1 MAGRERLNGLPV
13 TRRGLLA
20 GAAAGGGLLLAWSL
34 WPRRYEGA
42 LAPNSTEY
50 AFGAWLTVGEDGV
63 VTVAVPQLEMGQGVT
78 TLLPQIVAMEMG
90 AAWGQVAAAPVP
102 PTGAQANV
110 PLAAKWAPL
119 WSAFPAL
126 ADEPDSFLADRFN
139 RSEAFAATADG
150 TTLAAFENDC
160 RAAGAAARAM
170 LAMVAADRWDVAWEE
185 CEIANGIVTHGERRA
200 RFGELAADA
209 ARMTPPDPPPLRPQ
223 APMEEVVPGDVPA
236 SSAYLRL
243 DLPAKVDGSFPFAG
257 DIRLSGMVH
266 ASIRH
271 GAWGLRELVGFEEEA
286 ARDLG
291 LVALVRSKYWLAAV
305 ADSWWKADR
314 ALDVLRPR
322 FAGPGG
328 IESEAVEAAL
338 EEGIKRGE
346 AQRILSL
353 GDPEA
358 MATPTLTRRYD
369 IAPALHGGLETASA
383 TALHRDGRLQ
393 LWIASQAP
401 SAARRAAAKALGL
414 SERDVTLYPMGA
426 GGSFD
431 ARLETTHAIEAALIA
446 RDLGRPVQLTWPRGE
461 EFKALPPRTPVAIAL
476 SARLDPNT
484 DRQPLAWRAK
494 LAMPATTREFGA
506 RLFDDR
512 TIQAAIEEA
521 AGEADPLACEGAM
534 PPYAIPN
541 VAIDHAPVTIG
552 LPTARMRGNAA
563 VYTGFATECFIDEL
577 AEIAQRDPLLYRLSL
592 LGQDARAAVVLRAAA
607 RLGEWD
613 GGVEGTAQGLA
624 LIRMAFGQGDRL
636 ARGLIACVAQARL
649 GEGGVRVDRLSAVAD
664 IGRIP
669 NLDLA
674 RQQIEGGLVFGLSL
688 ATGSS
693 ATYRDGMPEN
703 RRLGALML
711 PTLADTPDVRVDFIS
726 SEEAPF
732 DPGELSVAVA
742 PPAIANALHAATRLR
757 FRRLPL
763 LSEGL

>member
-20 GAAAGGGLLLAWSL
+20 GAAAGGGLLVAWSL
-34 WPRRYEGA
+34 WPRRYPGA
-42 LAPNSTEY
+42 LGPGSDEY
-50 AFGAWLTVGEDGV
+50 AFGAWLIVGEDGV
-63 VTVAVPQLEMGQGVT
+63 VTVAVPQVEMGQGVT

-90 AAWGQVAAAPVP
+90 ASWGQIAVAPVP
-102 PTGAQANV
+102 PNGAQANI

-119 WSAFPAL
+119 WSAFPGFADNPGDLL
-126 ADEPDSFLADRFN
+126 AQRFA
-139 RSEAFAATADG
+139 RSEAFSTTADG
-150 TTLAAFENDC
+150 TTLAAFESDC

-170 LAMVAADRWDVAWEE
+170 LAMAAADRWDVAWEE
-185 CEIANGIVTHGERRA
+185 CEVEGGIVTHGERRA

-209 ARMTPPDPPPLRPQ
+209 ARMSPPDPPPLRPQ
-223 APMEEVVPGDVPA
+223 PPMEEVLPGDVLG
-236 SSAYLRL
+236 SSAYSRL
-243 DLPAKVDGSFPFAG
+243 DLPAKVDGSYPFAG

-271 GAWGLRELVGFEEEA
+271 GVWGLRELVGFEEEA

-291 LVALVRSKYWLAAV
+291 LVALVRSRYWLAAV

-314 ALDVLRPR
+314 ALDFLRPR

-328 IESEAVEAAL
+328 IDSEGVEAAL
-338 EEGIKRGE
+338 DEGVERGE

-358 MATPTLTRRYD
+358 RGTPTLTRRYD
-369 IAPALHGGLETASA
+369 IAPALHGGIETASA
-383 TALHRDGRLQ
+383 TALYRDGRLQ

-414 SERDVTLYPMGA
+414 SEREVTLYPVGA

-461 EFKALPPRTPVAIAL
+461 EFKALPPRTPAAIAL

-484 DRQPLAWRAK
+484 DRQPIAWRAK
-494 LAMPATTREFGA
+494 LAMPAATREFGA
-506 RLFDDR
+506 RLFEDR
-512 TIQAAIEEA
+512 TIEAAIEGA
-521 AGEADPLACEGAM
+521 AGEADPLACEGAV

-541 VAIDHAPVTIG
+541 VVVDHASVTIA
-552 LPTARMRGNAA
+552 LPTARMRGNSA

-592 LGQDARAAVVLRAAA
+592 LGQDARAAMVLRAAA

-613 GGVEGTAQGLA
+613 GGVEGTSQGLA
-624 LIRMAFGQGDRL
+624 LLRMAFGE
-636 ARGLIACVAQARL
+636 ARGFIACVAQARL

-674 RQQIEGGLVFGLSL
+674 RQQIEGGLIFGLSL

-693 ATYRDGMPEN
+693 AVYRDGMPET
-703 RRLGALML
+703 RRLSALML
-711 PTLADTPDVRVDFIS
+711 PTLDDTPELRVDFVA
-726 SEEAPF
+726 SEETPF
-732 DPGELSVAVA
+732 DPGELSVAVV